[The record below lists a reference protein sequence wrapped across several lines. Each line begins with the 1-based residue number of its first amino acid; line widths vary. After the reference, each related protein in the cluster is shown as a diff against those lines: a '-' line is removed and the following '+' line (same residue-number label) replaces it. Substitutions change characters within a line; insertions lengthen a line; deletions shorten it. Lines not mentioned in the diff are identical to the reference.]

1 MDDRQQIDV
10 YDIYE
15 FLNIKRTFL
24 YSYKKCNLVIVYYFL
39 YVLLVSV
46 NTFLSIFAFIFI
58 RDVDL

>member
-1 MDDRQQIDV
+1 MF
-10 YDIYE
+10 YDINE

-24 YSYKKCNLVIVYYFL
+24 YSYNKCNLVIVHYFL

-46 NTFLSIFAFIFI
+46 NTFLSIFALIFI

>member
-24 YSYKKCNLVIVYYFL
+24 YSYNKCNLVIVYYFL

>member
-24 YSYKKCNLVIVYYFL
+24 YSYNKCNLVIVYYFL

-46 NTFLSIFAFIFI
+46 NTF
-58 RDVDL
+58 